1 MAIAPVIELRR
12 SMRTLA
18 DRDDEELMLLVR
30 ADSTDAMAA
39 LVARYH
45 ARLTSFCAKYTRDF
59 AASEELVQETFLRLW
74 RARASYRSEGKLAVL
89 LYTTARNLCR
99 NHARS
104 AQRRA
109 RPLEIAAPPAADP
122 VDALLARERWRDVE
136 AALGELPDK
145 LREAVVLRFEH
156 QLAYDQIAEV
166 VGSNESTVR
175 SRVHHGLAQLRALV
189 DNGGRR

>member
-1 MAIAPVIELRR
+1 MASAPVIELRR
-12 SMRTLA
+12 PMRTLA
-18 DRDDEELMLLVR
+18 DRDDEELILLVR

-59 AASEELVQETFLRLW
+59 AAAEELVQETFLRMW

-104 AQRRA
+104 AHRRA
-109 RPLEIAAPPAADP
+109 RPLEIVPPPAADP
-122 VDALLARERWRDVE
+122 VDAL
-136 AALGELPDK
+136 PDK
-145 LREAVVLRFEH
+145 LRDAVVLRFEH

-175 SRVHHGLAQLRALV
+175 SRVHHGLAQLRAL
-189 DNGGRR
+189 